1 MEPLSRPRAHALL
14 HFTVLLWGT
23 TAILGKSIHIAALP
37 LVFYRVAIVTL
48 LMAAVLVRRRVPF
61 AVSWKRAAELGGAGV
76 LVALHWVLFYAAVK
90 LAGVSLAVLCLSTIT
105 FFTALLEPLVFRR
118 PVKRHELVLGALVVI
133 GVVLLLRL
141 EGHGSSLGIVM
152 GMASAFFS
160 AAFGTWN
167 GSLVLRERAER
178 ALTWNGSLVLRERAE
193 RVTLYEL
200 AAAGIACGVAF
211 VFLGGFVP
219 PWEVSRA
226 DWALL
231 AFLAVACTLL
241 PWLWSL
247 RVLKTLS
254 PYTVAISVSLEP
266 VYSIVFAYL
275 LWPTEERLTTR
286 FYVGVGLLIALVV
299 VNGALKN
306 RSSAVP

>member
-23 TAILGKSIHIAALP
+23 TAILGKTIHIAALP
-37 LVFYRVAIVTL
+37 LVFYRVAIVTI

-61 AVSWKRAAELGGAGV
+61 AVPWKRAAELGGAGV
-76 LVALHWVLFYAAVK
+76 LVALHWILFYAAVK
-90 LAGVSLAVLCLSTIT
+90 LAGVASAVLCQSTIT
-105 FFTALLEPLVFRR
+105 FFTALIEPLVFRR
-118 PVKRHELVLGALVVI
+118 PVRRHELVLGALVVV
-133 GVVLLLRL
+133 GVILLLRL
-141 EGHGSSLGIVM
+141 EVHGNATGVAMGIV
-152 GMASAFFS
+152 SAFFS

-178 ALTWNGSLVLRERAE
+178 
-193 RVTLYEL
+193 VTLYEL
-200 AAAGIACGVAF
+200 AAAAVTCGVCF
-211 VFLGGFVP
+211 VGVGGFVA
-219 PWEVSRA
+219 PWDVSLT
-226 DWALL
+226 DWGLL

-266 VYSIVFAYL
+266 VYSIAFAFL
-275 LWPTEERLTTR
+275 LWPTEERLTAR
-286 FYVGVGLLIALVV
+286 FYVGVALLVGLVFL
-299 VNGALKN
+299 NGALKN
-306 RSSAVP
+306 RGAAA

>member
-37 LVFYRVAIVTL
+37 LVFYRVAIVTM
-48 LMAAVLVRRRVPF
+48 LMAAVLVHRRVPF
-61 AVSWKRAAELGGAGV
+61 AVSWRRALELGGAGV

-90 LAGVSLAVLCLSTIT
+90 LAGVALAVLCLSTIT
-105 FFTALLEPLVFRR
+105 FFTALLEPLFFRR
-118 PVKRHELVLGALVVI
+118 PVKRHELVLGALVVG

-141 EGHGSSLGIVM
+141 EVHGSSLGIVM

-178 ALTWNGSLVLRERAE
+178 
-193 RVTLYEL
+193 VTLYEL
-200 AAAGIACGVAF
+200 AAAGLACGVAF
-211 VFLGGFVP
+211 AFLGGFVP
-219 PWEVSRA
+219 PWEVSRT

-231 AFLAVACTLL
+231 ALLAVACTLL

-275 LWPTEERLTTR
+275 LWPNEERLTPR
-286 FYVGVGLLIALVV
+286 FYVGVVLLIALVV

-306 RSSAVP
+306 RAHHEPPR

>member
-1 MEPLSRPRAHALL
+1 MSRPRAHALL

-37 LVFYRVAIVTL
+37 LVFYRVVLVTA
-48 LMAAVLVRRRVPF
+48 LMAGVLVARKVPFRVP
-61 AVSWKRAAELGGAGV
+61 RARLAELGAAGV
-76 LVALHWVLFYAAVK
+76 LVALHWVLFYGTIK
-90 LAGVSLAVLCLSTIT
+90 RAGVTVAVLCLSTIT

-118 PVKRHELVLGALVVI
+118 RVRRHELALGALVVV

-141 EGHGSSLGIVM
+141 EAHADTTGYAMGLG
-152 GMASAFFS
+152 SAFFS

-167 GSLVLRERAER
+167 GSLVA
-178 ALTWNGSLVLRERAE
+178 RERAE

-200 AAAGIACGVAF
+200 GAAAVACGVAF
-211 VFLGGFVP
+211 PLLGGFVA
-219 PWEVSRA
+219 PWEIDA
-226 DWALL
+226 HDWALVSV
-231 AFLAVACTLL
+231 LAVACTLL

-266 VYSIVFAYL
+266 VYSIAFAYA
-275 LWPTEERLTTR
+275 LWPAEERLHPR
-286 FYVGVGLLIALVV
+286 FYAGASLLVALIVA
-299 VNGALKN
+299 NGALK
-306 RSSAVP
+306 RSATPDPVASSGQ

>member
-1 MEPLSRPRAHALL
+1 MEEPLSRPRAHALL

-23 TAILGKSIHIAALP
+23 TAILGKSIQLSALP
-37 LVFYRVAIVTL
+37 LVFYRVTIVTL
-48 LMAAVLVRRRVPF
+48 LMAAILVRRRVPF
-61 AVSWKRAAELGGAGV
+61 AVPWKRAAELGGAGI

-90 LAGVSLAVLCLSTIT
+90 LAGVSIAVLCLSAVT

-118 PVKRHELVLGALVVI
+118 PVKWHELVLGALVVV

-141 EGHGSSLGIVM
+141 ESHGTTAGYAMGI
-152 GMASAFFS
+152 ASAFFS

-167 GSLVLRERAER
+167 GSLVM
-178 ALTWNGSLVLRERAE
+178 RERAE

-200 AAAGIACGVAF
+200 AAAGLACGVCF
-211 VFLGGFVP
+211 VVFGGFVA
-219 PWEVSRA
+219 PWNVSLR
-226 DWALL
+226 DWGLL

-247 RVLKTLS
+247 RILKTLS

-266 VYSIVFAYL
+266 VYSILFAFF
-275 LWPTEERLTTR
+275 LWPSEERLTVR
-286 FYVGVGLLIALVV
+286 FYVGAGLLIALVLF
-299 VNGALKN
+299 NGALKGL
-306 RSSAVP
+306 RAAAR

>member
-1 MEPLSRPRAHALL
+1 MAEPLSRPRAHALL

-37 LVFYRVAIVTL
+37 LVFYRVAIVTA
-48 LMAAVLVRRRVPF
+48 LMAAVLAQRRVPF
-61 AVSWKRAAELGGAGV
+61 AIAPRRAAELGGAGV

-90 LAGVSLAVLCLSTIT
+90 LAGVSIAVLCLSTIT
-105 FFTALLEPLVFRR
+105 FFTALLEPIVFRR
-118 PVKRHELVLGALVVI
+118 RVRWHELLLGALVVL

-141 EGHGSSLGIVM
+141 ETHGTAKGYAMGI
-152 GMASAFFS
+152 ASAFFS

-167 GSLVLRERAER
+167 GSI
-178 ALTWNGSLVLRERAE
+178 VLRERAE
-193 RVTLYEL
+193 RVTFYEL
-200 AAAGIACGVAF
+200 AASGLACVICFF
-211 VFLGGFVP
+211 VLGGFVA
-219 PWEVSRA
+219 PWEVSVL

-231 AFLAVACTLL
+231 ALLAVACTLL

-266 VYSIVFAYL
+266 VYSILFAYV
-275 LWPTEERLTTR
+275 LWPHEERLTPR
-286 FYVGVGLLIALVV
+286 FYVGAAVLIALVLA
-299 VNGALKN
+299 NGALKSRN
-306 RSSAVP
+306 G

>member
-1 MEPLSRPRAHALL
+1 MAEPLSRPHAHALL

-23 TAILGKSIHIAALP
+23 TAILGKSIQIAALP
-37 LVFYRVAIVTL
+37 LVFYRVAIVTV
-48 LMAAVLVRRRVPF
+48 LMAAVLARRRVPF
-61 AVSWKRAAELGGAGV
+61 SVSWWRAAELGGAGV

-90 LAGVSLAVLCLSTIT
+90 LAGVSIAVLCLSTIT
-105 FFTALLEPLVFRR
+105 FFTALLEPLIFRR
-118 PVKRHELVLGALVVI
+118 RVRWHELLLGALVVL

-141 EGHGSSLGIVM
+141 EVHGSAKGYAMGI
-152 GMASAFFS
+152 ASAFFS

-178 ALTWNGSLVLRERAE
+178 
-193 RVTLYEL
+193 VTFYEL
-200 AAAGIACGVAF
+200 AAAGIACGLGFFAF
-211 VFLGGFVP
+211 GGFVA
-219 PWEVSRA
+219 PWEVSLV

-231 AFLAVACTLL
+231 ALLAVACTLL

-266 VYSIVFAYL
+266 VYSILFAFL
-275 LWPTEERLTTR
+275 LWPHEERLTAR
-286 FYVGVGLLIALVV
+286 FYIGGSVLIALVFA
-299 VNGALKN
+299 NGALKSR
-306 RSSAVP
+306 RS

>member
-1 MEPLSRPRAHALL
+1 MEEPLSRPRAHALL

-37 LVFYRVAIVTL
+37 LVFYRVAIVTV

-61 AVSWKRAAELGGAGV
+61 AVSWTRAAELAGAGV

-90 LAGVSLAVLCLSTIT
+90 LAGVSIAVLCLSTIT

-118 PVKRHELVLGALVVI
+118 PVKRHELVLGALVVL
-133 GVVLLLRL
+133 GVVLLLQL
-141 EGHGSSLGIVM
+141 EVQGSAKGVAMGI
-152 GMASAFFS
+152 ASAFFS
-160 AAFGTWN
+160 AAFG
-167 GSLVLRERAER
+167 
-178 ALTWNGSLVLRERAE
+178 TWNGSLVLRERAE

-200 AAAGIACGVAF
+200 AAAGIACGAAF
-211 VFLGGFVP
+211 VVLGGFVA
-219 PWEVSRA
+219 PWEVTLT
-226 DWALL
+226 DWCLL

-266 VYSIVFAYL
+266 VYSILFAFL
-275 LWPTEERLTTR
+275 LWPNEERLTPR
-286 FYVGVGLLIALVV
+286 FYVGGGLLIALVV
-299 VNGALKN
+299 VNGALKG
-306 RSSAVP
+306 RRAATAR